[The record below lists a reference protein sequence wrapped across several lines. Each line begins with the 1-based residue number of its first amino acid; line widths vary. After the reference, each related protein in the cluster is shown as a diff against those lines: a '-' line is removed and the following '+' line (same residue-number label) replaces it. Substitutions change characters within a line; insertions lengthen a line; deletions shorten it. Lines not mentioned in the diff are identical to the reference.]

1 MATLL
6 LKKSYLHK
14 NLKEIRF
21 KNLWNL
27 HGIFTTMRIIGKPPK
42 ILFFKEHIN
51 NVVKSLKIYN
61 IKQKNLKKNI
71 KKIIKQNVD
80 KKKNY
85 DHLLRIASNKKIF
98 SISLR
103 KRNKPKTNFILKL
116 INYQR
121 VDPEHKNLKYKKIH
135 SYLKKMDTTRSDI
148 ALYKNNNLLETGT
161 SNILFVKKNKIFSPI
176 NKFYKG
182 TTLKFFSKKVKI
194 NKKNIPINL
203 LKIYDEIII
212 IGSGKGVVSVNSIKN
227 SNWKRRSFKYYR
239 ILSKIYQQAISN
251 CPRYNG

>member
-61 IKQKNLKKNI
+61 IKPKNLKKNI

-203 LKIYDEIII
+203 L
-212 IGSGKGVVSVNSIKN
+212 
-227 SNWKRRSFKYYR
+227 
-239 ILSKIYQQAISN
+239 
-251 CPRYNG
+251 